1 MKKTKSRE
9 IVLSGLFIALGLL
22 VPMAFHAVGGTG
34 PVFLPMHLP
43 VLVGGFILS
52 PVFALMVG
60 VLTPLLSSV
69 LTGMPVL
76 MPMAFIMM
84 VELGIY
90 GLAVSL
96 MKEKCVNN
104 IVNLV
109 GAMILGRISAGIMVV
124 ILVGLVG
131 IRFAPPVTFLI
142 GAVTTG
148 LPGILIQ
155 LIFIPLLL
163 TAVKKAA
170 PGLVSGKK

>member
-22 VPMAFHAVGGTG
+22 VPMAFHAIGGTG

-43 VLVGGFILS
+43 VLIGGFILS

-60 VLTPLLSSV
+60 VLTPLISSV

-96 MKEKCVNN
+96 LKEKGINN
-104 IVNLV
+104 VTTLIS
-109 GAMILGRISAGIMVV
+109 AMILGRISAGIMVS
-124 ILVGLVG
+124 ILVGLIG

-148 LPGILIQ
+148 IPGIMIQ
-155 LIFIPLLL
+155 LIFIPILLA
-163 TAVKKAA
+163 AVKKAA
-170 PGLVSGKK
+170 PDLISSKK

>member
-22 VPMAFHAVGGTG
+22 VPMAFHAIGGTG

-43 VLVGGFILS
+43 VLIGGFILS
-52 PVFALMVG
+52 PLFALMVG
-60 VLTPLLSSV
+60 VLTPLISSV

-96 MKEKCVNN
+96 FKEKGINN
-104 IVNLV
+104 VITLIS
-109 GAMILGRISAGIMVV
+109 AMIIGRISAGIMVA
-124 ILVGLVG
+124 ILVGLIG

-148 LPGILIQ
+148 IPGILIQ
-155 LIFIPLLL
+155 LIFIPILLS
-163 TAVKKAA
+163 AVKKAA
-170 PGLVSGKK
+170 PDLISSKK